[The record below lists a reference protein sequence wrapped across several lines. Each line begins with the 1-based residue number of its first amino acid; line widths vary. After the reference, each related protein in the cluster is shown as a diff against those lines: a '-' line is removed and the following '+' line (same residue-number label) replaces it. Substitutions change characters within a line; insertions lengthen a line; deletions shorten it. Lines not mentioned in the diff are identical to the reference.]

1 MKKVL
6 AILGPTGS
14 GKSDLSIELA
24 RRLNG
29 EIINC
34 DSVQLYRG
42 FDIGADKVSHEI
54 RQEVPHHLIDIISNC
69 RRFSAAEYARVASEK
84 IKEITSRGKLPI
96 IVGGTFLYL
105 RALEKGLFPVGAA
118 GEGFRHR
125 WKEHTRE
132 LWKRT
137 MELDPDYYVKIGGND
152 VRRMVRLMEVFYL
165 SGKNMTENFAL
176 TRSPLEGWKF
186 VKIGIKRDR
195 NELYKR
201 IEERTEEMFR
211 KGIIEEVRK
220 LLALGYPETCPP
232 FEAIGYREV
241 LAFVKGEISLD
252 EARRLVKKNTK
263 EYARRQLM
271 WLRKEPGIIW
281 ILPHEV
287 DRVVEI
293 MEKNGED

>member
-6 AILGPTGS
+6 AVVGPTGS
-14 GKSDLSIELA
+14 GKSDFSIEVA
-24 RRLNG
+24 KRIGG

-42 FDIGADKVSHEI
+42 FDIGADKVPPEI
-54 RQEVPHHLIDIISNC
+54 REKIPHHLIDIISNC
-69 RRFSAAEYARVASEK
+69 KRFSAAEYAKLASRK
-84 IKEITSRGKLPI
+84 VREISSRGKLPI
-96 IVGGTFLYL
+96 LVGGTFLYL

-118 GEGFRHR
+118 GEQFRRR
-125 WKEHTRE
+125 WKEHPAE
-132 LWKRT
+132 LWKRA
-137 MELDPDYYVKIGGND
+137 MELDPMYYVKIGGND

-165 SGKNMTENFAL
+165 SGRNMTENFAL

-195 NELYKR
+195 KELYRR
-201 IEERTEEMFR
+201 IEIRVDEMFR

-241 LAFVKGEISLD
+241 MAFVKGEISME
-252 EARRLVKKNTK
+252 EARRLIKKNTK

-271 WLRKEPGIIW
+271 WLRKDSDIIW
-281 ILPHEV
+281 VSPEDIEKVL
-287 DRVVEI
+287 EI
-293 MEKNGED
+293 VG